1 MKNTTTLAL
10 VLGFISSVAS
20 AQTNKTPSH
29 AEPIKDNSFLIEE
42 AYNQDAGVVQHI
54 YTFSRPLTGRDWAFT
69 FTQEWPV
76 HGMRHQVSYTVPMF
90 HSGTGL
96 LADEGVGD
104 LAVHYRYQFYGLDGG
119 PLFIAP

>member
-1 MKNTTTLAL
+1 MA
-10 VLGFISSVAS
+10 LGFRLSALGVISAFLLAPVALH
-20 AQTNKTPSH
+20 AQGTKPRAVSP
-29 AEPIKDNSFLIEE
+29 EPIKDNSFLIEE

-54 YTFSRPLTGRDWAFT
+54 YTFTRPLTGRDWAFT

-90 HSGTGL
+90 HTGTGL

-104 LAVHYRYQFYGLDGG
+104 LAVHY
-119 PLFIAP
+119 